1 MYLAEHLR
9 QESTKAQA
17 GAYILP
23 TLHACIYD
31 IQTPSEEV
39 LLSGALN
46 TVTHAHIERS
56 VIDELRHIQRLVEA
70 HSLSSGKAIEPHTL
84 TCAQINTLADL
95 QPIDKAVEREVK
107 TQFSIN
113 KCKIFHFVAEH
124 GINVLTDQGVS
135 SAFHTVKTQSKN
147 PEMPDY
153 LSQEYLV
160 QAASFIKDRK
170 WAPTARWLNAAQSV
184 KPWFKSMPTLAH
196 FIIKR
201 LTYCRDATAGPM
213 GTSLD
218 HDSPSWCT
226 SAKGSPRIIEHA
238 LAVYF
243 QHMKTLGKAH
253 LGTLKKISH
262 LPSCAC

>member
-70 HSLSSGKAIEPHTL
+70 HSLS
-84 TCAQINTLADL
+84 
-95 QPIDKAVEREVK
+95 IDKAVEREVK

-253 LGTLKKISH
+253 LGTLKKFSH